1 MWSYVHQ
8 LAVILLE
15 RFSDMHLCSK
25 TCCSCAK
32 QFNDVQLCSQK
43 NLPER
48 FSLFM
53 AEPTK
58 YIAILL
64 QVHYICVS
72 HIDLQLF
79 E

>member
-1 MWSYVHQ
+1 M
-8 LAVILLE
+8 
-15 RFSDMHLCSK
+15 
-25 TCCSCAK
+25 
-32 QFNDVQLCSQK
+32 QLCSQK

-48 FSLFM
+48 FSLFV

-64 QVHYICVS
+64 QIHYICVS

-79 E
+79 EGCSPLS